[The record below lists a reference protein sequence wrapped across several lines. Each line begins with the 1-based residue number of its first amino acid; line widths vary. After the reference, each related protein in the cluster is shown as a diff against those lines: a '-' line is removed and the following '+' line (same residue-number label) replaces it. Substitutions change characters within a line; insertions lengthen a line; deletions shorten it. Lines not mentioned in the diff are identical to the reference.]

1 MNKQAVVS
9 VIALA
14 AVLAGCRDKGA
25 SSTQAPEMVANAV
38 PMVEVAGAVR
48 ENVPQD
54 AVYSSTV
61 QANAVNNTAGDYAV
75 EWKVVWLDADGLAID
90 SVVSTWN
97 KRMIAAKDV
106 VGLTSTAPCREA
118 VDMMFYLRRLR

>member
-1 MNKQAVVS
+1 MTMKKLVWGLMGLSLLFSGCIATPEAPVDRRVS
-9 VIALA
+9 IAEEIGSD
-14 AVLAGCRDKGA
+14 VMITDIRCTKGQGEYY
-25 SSTQAPEMVANAV
+25 TF
-38 PMVEVAGAVR
+38 
-48 ENVPQD
+48 
-54 AVYSSTV
+54 

-97 KRMIAAKDV
+97 KRMIGAKDI